1 MKWTKKERMCNY
13 GIQVDTKC
21 ALCVVTWSGSK
32 GVVGWNDMNLTNLG
46 YNSVRSVPPGH
57 TENG

>member
-1 MKWTKKERMCNY
+1 MCNY